1 MQDQKSPIAD
11 PANDPTAAV
20 EELAEQAEKAVPGM
34 ADQSDTLGRV
44 IEKIRESENILVT
57 LSRDPSVDEMAGA
70 LALTMFLDGLQKHTT
85 AIYSG
90 KTPDALKFLQP
101 EGTFESNTAS
111 LQDFIIALSKEK
123 ADHLRYKLEG
133 DFVKIYI
140 TPYKTTLSEADLE
153 FSRGDYNVDLV
164 LAIAVP
170 TAGDLDEALTEYGRI
185 MHDATTVD
193 ITCGEPGR
201 FGEIEWS
208 DPGASSVSE
217 MLTRLIFRMEGE
229 DVTLEKEVANA
240 LLTGIVAATGRF
252 SNERTNSD
260 TMQLAAKLMAMGA
273 DQQMIAMHV
282 IDSEAEEK
290 AAAQAEEEREKAAQ
304 AQAEAD
310 AAAREAAKA
319 ADTSGTTVAVD
330 ERALEQAKARA
341 TMEAAAAAAVN
352 QAVATA
358 TENAAAVGASGVGV
372 QAASVGAETGAGSS
386 VGLAGSGVSG
396 SETTGPS
403 LPPVQMP
410 VLGAQMGGQVAAQPQ
425 GLSQAEVQ
433 PQAQVQ
439 PQGLSQAEVQPQ
451 AQPQVTAQVQPTQ
464 INPENPVLPT
474 VTTPTVAT
482 GVTAPTM
489 TTPTV
494 EPAPVVTPTVAPV
507 MAPVAAPMAA
517 PMAAP
522 EPKNYEAMIEQALA
536 EPLPVETAASAAGL
550 LKTPVVTP
558 KPSEA
563 AQGVEMPQTTVGA
576 QPVEVPKPMEMPQTA
591 MGGAATVPAMGGVMP
606 AGMGVPA
613 GINPAVMAA
622 PQEAAEAAVPIL
634 GTMKMEPVEPVS
646 AAAPVTTGIIS
657 TPTAGAGAGET
668 GGPGVPGA
676 AANNAAVNSAAMGGA
691 MPAGMAAPEMKPGQ
705 TILPP
710 APAPEV
716 GMGLMPPTE
725 AGAPMSSSA
734 AMPGVAPSVGVAGT
748 PATSV
753 TPGAPGA
760 PGTVPSGAAGAGP
773 SVAPGAF
780 QIPGAA

>member
-34 ADQSDTLGRV
+34 SDQGDTLGRV

-372 QAASVGAETGAGSS
+372 QAASAGAETGAGPR
-386 VGLAGSGVSG
+386 VGIVGGGVSA

-433 PQAQVQ
+433 PQAQ
-439 PQGLSQAEVQPQ
+439 S
-451 AQPQVTAQVQPTQ
+451 QVTAQVQPMQ

-474 VTTPTVAT
+474 VTTPTVTT

-507 MAPVAAPMAA
+507 TAPMAA
-517 PMAAP
+517 PMVAP

-558 KPSEA
+558 KPAEA
-563 AQGVEMPQTTVGA
+563 AQGVEMPQTAVGA

-591 MGGAATVPAMGGVMP
+591 MGGAMP

-622 PQEAAEAAVPIL
+622 PQEAAEVAAPIL

-668 GGPGVPGA
+668 GAPGVPGA
-676 AANNAAVNSAAMGGA
+676 AANNAAGIATMPE

-725 AGAPMSSSA
+725 AGVPMSSGV

-753 TPGAPGA
+753 TPGAPGVTAA
-760 PGTVPSGAAGAGP
+760 PGTVPNGAAGAGP

>member
-34 ADQSDTLGRV
+34 ADQGDTLGRV

-372 QAASVGAETGAGSS
+372 QAASAGAETGAGPRAGI
-386 VGLAGSGVSG
+386 VGGGVSA

-403 LPPVQMP
+403 LPPVQVP

-433 PQAQVQ
+433 PQAQ
-439 PQGLSQAEVQPQ
+439 
-451 AQPQVTAQVQPTQ
+451 PQVTAQVQPAQ

-507 MAPVAAPMAA
+507 TAPVAAPVAA
-517 PMAAP
+517 SMVAP

-558 KPSEA
+558 KPAEA
-563 AQGVEMPQTTVGA
+563 AQGVEMPQTAVGA
-576 QPVEVPKPMEMPQTA
+576 QPVEAPKPMEMPQTA
-591 MGGAATVPAMGGVMP
+591 MGGAATIPAMGGAMP

-622 PQEAAEAAVPIL
+622 PQEAAEVTAPIL

-657 TPTAGAGAGET
+657 TPTTGAGAGET
-668 GGPGVPGA
+668 GMPGAPGA
-676 AANNAAVNSAAMGGA
+676 AVNNAAGMATMPE

-725 AGAPMSSSA
+725 AGAPMSSGV

-753 TPGAPGA
+753 TPGAPGVTAA
-760 PGTVPSGAAGAGP
+760 PGTVPNGAAGAGP

>member
-34 ADQSDTLGRV
+34 ADQGDTLGRV

-372 QAASVGAETGAGSS
+372 QAASAGAETGAGPR
-386 VGLAGSGVSG
+386 VGIVGGGVSG

-425 GLSQAEVQ
+425 GISQAQGLSQAE
-433 PQAQVQ
+433 VQ

-474 VTTPTVAT
+474 VTTPTVT
-482 GVTAPTM
+482 TEVTAPTM

-507 MAPVAAPMAA
+507 TAPVAV

-558 KPSEA
+558 KPAEA
-563 AQGVEMPQTTVGA
+563 AQGVEMPQTTVGV

-591 MGGAATVPAMGGVMP
+591 MGGAMP
-606 AGMGVPA
+606 TAGMGVPA

-622 PQEAAEAAVPIL
+622 PQEAAEVAAPIL

-668 GGPGVPGA
+668 GAPGVPGA
-676 AANNAAVNSAAMGGA
+676 AANNAAGMAT
-691 MPAGMAAPEMKPGQ
+691 MPEMPVGMAAPEMKPGQ

-725 AGAPMSSSA
+725 AGAPMSSGA

-760 PGTVPSGAAGAGP
+760 PGTVPNGAAGAGP

>member
-34 ADQSDTLGRV
+34 ADQGDTLGRV

-229 DVTLEKEVANA
+229 DVALEKEVANA

-372 QAASVGAETGAGSS
+372 QAVSAGAETGAGPR
-386 VGLAGSGVSG
+386 VGVVEGGVSG

-425 GLSQAEVQ
+425 GLSQAQVLSQAEVQ
-433 PQAQVQ
+433 PQV
-439 PQGLSQAEVQPQ
+439 LSQAEVQPQ
-451 AQPQVTAQVQPTQ
+451 AQPQVTAQVQPMQ

-474 VTTPTVAT
+474 V
-482 GVTAPTM
+482 

-507 MAPVAAPMAA
+507 AAPVVAPV
-517 PMAAP
+517 AAP

-558 KPSEA
+558 KPAEA
-563 AQGVEMPQTTVGA
+563 AQGVEMPQTAMGA
-576 QPVEVPKPMEMPQTA
+576 QPAEVPKPMEMPRAAVGGAATIPA
-591 MGGAATVPAMGGVMP
+591 MGGAMP
-606 AGMGVPA
+606 TAGMGVPA

-622 PQEAAEAAVPIL
+622 PQEAAEVAAPIL
-634 GTMKMEPVEPVS
+634 GTMKMEPVEPAS
-646 AAAPVTTGIIS
+646 TATGVTIS
-657 TPTAGAGAGET
+657 TPMTGAGVGEM
-668 GGPGVPGA
+668 GAPGA
-676 AANNAAVNSAAMGGA
+676 AAVNSAAGA
-691 MPAGMAAPEMKPGQ
+691 VTMPAGMAAPEMKPGQ

-725 AGAPMSSSA
+725 TGVPMPNGAGTPV
-734 AMPGVAPSVGVAGT
+734 VASSVGVTGT
-748 PATSV
+748 PAAPV
-753 TPGAPGA
+753 TPGALGA
-760 PGTVPSGAAGAGP
+760 PGTVPNGAPGAGP

>member
-34 ADQSDTLGRV
+34 ADQGDTLGRV

-341 TMEAAAAAAVN
+341 TMEAA
-352 QAVATA
+352 
-358 TENAAAVGASGVGV
+358 GRWKRR
-372 QAASVGAETGAGSS
+372 
-386 VGLAGSGVSG
+386 LRRR
-396 SETTGPS
+396 
-403 LPPVQMP
+403 
-410 VLGAQMGGQVAAQPQ
+410 
-425 GLSQAEVQ
+425 
-433 PQAQVQ
+433 
-439 PQGLSQAEVQPQ
+439 
-451 AQPQVTAQVQPTQ
+451 
-464 INPENPVLPT
+464 
-474 VTTPTVAT
+474 
-482 GVTAPTM
+482 
-489 TTPTV
+489 
-494 EPAPVVTPTVAPV
+494 
-507 MAPVAAPMAA
+507 
-517 PMAAP
+517 
-522 EPKNYEAMIEQALA
+522 
-536 EPLPVETAASAAGL
+536 
-550 LKTPVVTP
+550 
-558 KPSEA
+558 
-563 AQGVEMPQTTVGA
+563 
-576 QPVEVPKPMEMPQTA
+576 
-591 MGGAATVPAMGGVMP
+591 
-606 AGMGVPA
+606 
-613 GINPAVMAA
+613 
-622 PQEAAEAAVPIL
+622 
-634 GTMKMEPVEPVS
+634 
-646 AAAPVTTGIIS
+646 
-657 TPTAGAGAGET
+657 
-668 GGPGVPGA
+668 
-676 AANNAAVNSAAMGGA
+676 
-691 MPAGMAAPEMKPGQ
+691 
-705 TILPP
+705 
-710 APAPEV
+710 
-716 GMGLMPPTE
+716 
-725 AGAPMSSSA
+725 
-734 AMPGVAPSVGVAGT
+734 
-748 PATSV
+748 
-753 TPGAPGA
+753 
-760 PGTVPSGAAGAGP
+760 
-773 SVAPGAF
+773 
-780 QIPGAA
+780 

>member
-34 ADQSDTLGRV
+34 TDQGDTLGRV

-372 QAASVGAETGAGSS
+372 QAASAGAEAGTGPR
-386 VGLAGSGVSG
+386 VGIVGGGVSA

-433 PQAQVQ
+433 PQV
-439 PQGLSQAEVQPQ
+439 
-451 AQPQVTAQVQPTQ
+451 QPQVTAQVQPTQ

-474 VTTPTVAT
+474 VTTPTVAA

-507 MAPVAAPMAA
+507 AAPVAAPMAA

-558 KPSEA
+558 KPAEA
-563 AQGVEMPQTTVGA
+563 AQGVEMTQTAVGA

-591 MGGAATVPAMGGVMP
+591 MGGAATIPAMGGAMP
-606 AGMGVPA
+606 TAGMGVPA

-622 PQEAAEAAVPIL
+622 PQEAAEVAAPIL

-646 AAAPVTTGIIS
+646 VVAPVTTGIIS
-657 TPTAGAGAGET
+657 TPTTGAGAGET
-668 GGPGVPGA
+668 GVPGA
-676 AANNAAVNSAAMGGA
+676 PGVAANNAAGMATMPE

-725 AGAPMSSSA
+725 TGAPMSSGA
-734 AMPGVAPSVGVAGT
+734 AMPGVAPSVGATGT
-748 PATSV
+748 PAASGTL
-753 TPGAPGA
+753 GAPGMTA
-760 PGTVPSGAAGAGP
+760 TSGTPGVLGVPGTVPNGAAGAGP

>member
-34 ADQSDTLGRV
+34 SDQGDTLGRV

-319 ADTSGTTVAVD
+319 ADTSGATVAVD

-372 QAASVGAETGAGSS
+372 QAASAGAETGAGPR
-386 VGLAGSGVSG
+386 VGIVGGGVSA

-433 PQAQVQ
+433 PQAQ
-439 PQGLSQAEVQPQ
+439 PR
-451 AQPQVTAQVQPTQ
+451 VTAQVQPTQ

-482 GVTAPTM
+482 GVTASTM

-507 MAPVAAPMAA
+507 AAPVAA

-558 KPSEA
+558 KPAEA
-563 AQGVEMPQTTVGA
+563 AQGVEMPQTAVGA
-576 QPVEVPKPMEMPQTA
+576 QPVEAPKPMEMPQTA
-591 MGGAATVPAMGGVMP
+591 VGGAATIPAMGGAMP

-622 PQEAAEAAVPIL
+622 PQEAAEAAAPIL
-634 GTMKMEPVEPVS
+634 GTMKMESVEPAS
-646 AAAPVTTGIIS
+646 TATGVPIS
-657 TPTAGAGAGET
+657 TPMTGAGVGEM
-668 GGPGVPGA
+668 GAPGA
-676 AANNAAVNSAAMGGA
+676 AAVNSVAGA
-691 MPAGMAAPEMKPGQ
+691 VTMPAGMAAPEMKPGQ

-716 GMGLMPPTE
+716 GIGLMPPTE
-725 AGAPMSSSA
+725 TGVPMPSGAGTPV
-734 AMPGVAPSVGVAGT
+734 VAPSVGVTGT
-748 PATSV
+748 PAAPV
-753 TPGAPGA
+753 TPGT
-760 PGTVPSGAAGAGP
+760 PGTVSNGAAGAGP

>member
-34 ADQSDTLGRV
+34 ADQGDTLGRV

-201 FGEIEWS
+201 FGEIEWG

-217 MLTRLIFRMEGE
+217 MLTRLILRMEGE

-372 QAASVGAETGAGSS
+372 QAASAGAETGAGSS

-396 SETTGPS
+396 SEATGPS
-403 LPPVQMP
+403 LPPVQVPAM
-410 VLGAQMGGQVAAQPQ
+410 
-425 GLSQAEVQ
+425 
-433 PQAQVQ
+433 AQVQ
-439 PQGLSQAEVQPQ
+439 PQIQPQ
-451 AQPQVTAQVQPTQ
+451 MTAQVQPTQ

-482 GVTAPTM
+482 GVMAPTM
-489 TTPTV
+489 TTPAV
-494 EPAPVVTPTVAPV
+494 EPAPVVTPTVTPVTAPV
-507 MAPVAAPMAA
+507 AA

-558 KPSEA
+558 KPAEA
-563 AQGVEMPQTTVGA
+563 AQGVEMPQTAVGA
-576 QPVEVPKPMEMPQTA
+576 QPVEAPKPMEMPQTA
-591 MGGAATVPAMGGVMP
+591 VGGAATIPAMGGAMP
-606 AGMGVPA
+606 TAGMGVPA

-622 PQEAAEAAVPIL
+622 PQEATEVAAPIL

-668 GGPGVPGA
+668 GVPGVPGA
-676 AANNAAVNSAAMGGA
+676 AANNAAGMAT
-691 MPAGMAAPEMKPGQ
+691 MPEMPVGMAAPEMKPGQ

-716 GMGLMPPTE
+716 GMGLMPPMETE
-725 AGAPMSSSA
+725 VPMSSGA
-734 AMPGVAPSVGVAGT
+734 VTPGVAPSVGVAGT

-753 TPGAPGA
+753 TPGALGVTAA

>member
-34 ADQSDTLGRV
+34 ADQGDTLGRV

-372 QAASVGAETGAGSS
+372 QAASAGAEAGAGPR
-386 VGLAGSGVSG
+386 VGVVGGGVSG
-396 SETTGPS
+396 SEITGPS

-433 PQAQVQ
+433 PQV
-439 PQGLSQAEVQPQ
+439 
-451 AQPQVTAQVQPTQ
+451 QPQVTAQVQPTQ

-474 VTTPTVAT
+474 VTTPTVTT
-482 GVTAPTM
+482 GVTTPTM

-507 MAPVAAPMAA
+507 AA

-558 KPSEA
+558 KPAEV
-563 AQGVEMPQTTVGA
+563 AQGVEMPQTAVGA
-576 QPVEVPKPMEMPQTA
+576 QPVEAPKPMEMPQTA
-591 MGGAATVPAMGGVMP
+591 VGGAATIPAMGGAMP
-606 AGMGVPA
+606 AAGMGVPA

-622 PQEAAEAAVPIL
+622 PQEAAEVAAPIL
-634 GTMKMEPVEPVS
+634 GTMKMEPVDPVS

-668 GGPGVPGA
+668 GAPGVPGA
-676 AANNAAVNSAAMGGA
+676 AANNAAGIATMPE

-725 AGAPMSSSA
+725 AGAPMSSGA

-753 TPGAPGA
+753 TPGVPGVTAAPGTPGTLGA

>member
-34 ADQSDTLGRV
+34 ADQGDTLGRV

-70 LALTMFLDGLQKHTT
+70 LALTMFLDELQKHTT

-290 AAAQAEEEREKAAQ
+290 AAAQAEEERERAAQ

-372 QAASVGAETGAGSS
+372 QAASAGAETGAGPR
-386 VGLAGSGVSG
+386 VGVVGGGVSG

-410 VLGAQMGGQVAAQPQ
+410 VLGAQAQ
-425 GLSQAEVQ
+425 GLSQVM
-433 PQAQVQ
+433 AQVQ
-439 PQGLSQAEVQPQ
+439 PM
-451 AQPQVTAQVQPTQ
+451 Q

-474 VTTPTVAT
+474 VTT
-482 GVTAPTM
+482 GVMASTM
-489 TTPTV
+489 TTPAVEPGVMTPGSVAPAV
-494 EPAPVVTPTVAPV
+494 EPASVVTPTV
-507 MAPVAAPMAA
+507 APVAAPMAA

-558 KPSEA
+558 KPAEA
-563 AQGVEMPQTTVGA
+563 AQGVEMPQVGGASRATEAPQAVEVPQAAGVA
-576 QPVEVPKPMEMPQTA
+576 QPVEVPKPMEMSQTA
-591 MGGAATVPAMGGVMP
+591 MGGAATIPAMGGAMP
-606 AGMGVPA
+606 TAGMGVPA

-622 PQEAAEAAVPIL
+622 PQEAAEVAAPIL

-657 TPTAGAGAGET
+657 TPTTGAGAGET
-668 GGPGVPGA
+668 GMPGAPGA
-676 AANNAAVNSAAMGGA
+676 AVNNAAGMATMPE

-725 AGAPMSSSA
+725 TGVPMSSGA
-734 AMPGVAPSVGVAGT
+734 VTPGVAPSVGVAGT

-753 TPGAPGA
+753 TPGAPGVTAA

>member
-34 ADQSDTLGRV
+34 SDQGDTLGRV

-372 QAASVGAETGAGSS
+372 QAASAGAETGAGSR
-386 VGLAGSGVSG
+386 VGIVGGGVSG

-410 VLGAQMGGQVAAQPQ
+410 VLGVQMGGQVAA
-425 GLSQAEVQ
+425 
-433 PQAQVQ
+433 Q

-451 AQPQVTAQVQPTQ
+451 AQPQVTAQVQPAQ

-494 EPAPVVTPTVAPV
+494 EPVPVVTPTVAPV
-507 MAPVAAPMAA
+507 TAPVAA

-558 KPSEA
+558 KPAEA
-563 AQGVEMPQTTVGA
+563 AQGVEMPQTAVGA

-591 MGGAATVPAMGGVMP
+591 MGGAMP
-606 AGMGVPA
+606 TAGMGVPA

-622 PQEAAEAAVPIL
+622 PQEAAEAAAPIL

-668 GGPGVPGA
+668 GVPGVPGA
-676 AANNAAVNSAAMGGA
+676 AANNAAGMATMPE

-725 AGAPMSSSA
+725 TGVPMSSGA
-734 AMPGVAPSVGVAGT
+734 VTPGVAPSVGVAGT

-753 TPGAPGA
+753 TPGAPGVTAAPGTPGTLGA
-760 PGTVPSGAAGAGP
+760 PGTVPNGAAGAGP

>member
-34 ADQSDTLGRV
+34 ADQGDTLGRV

-372 QAASVGAETGAGSS
+372 QAVSAGAETGAGPR
-386 VGLAGSGVSG
+386 AGVVEGGVSG

-410 VLGAQMGGQVAAQPQ
+410 VLGVQMGGQVAAP
-425 GLSQAEVQ
+425 
-433 PQAQVQ
+433 

-474 VTTPTVAT
+474 VTTPTVAM

-489 TTPTV
+489 TTSTV
-494 EPAPVVTPTVAPV
+494 EPAPVMTPTVAPV
-507 MAPVAAPMAA
+507 TAPVAA

-558 KPSEA
+558 KPAEV
-563 AQGVEMPQTTVGA
+563 AQGVEMPQTAVGA
-576 QPVEVPKPMEMPQTA
+576 QPVEAPKPMEMPQTA
-591 MGGAATVPAMGGVMP
+591 VGGAATIPAMGGAMP
-606 AGMGVPA
+606 AAGMGVPA

-622 PQEAAEAAVPIL
+622 PQEAAEVAAPIL
-634 GTMKMEPVEPVS
+634 GTMKMEPVDPVS

-668 GGPGVPGA
+668 GAPGVPGA
-676 AANNAAVNSAAMGGA
+676 AANNAAGIATMPE

-725 AGAPMSSSA
+725 AGAPMSSGA

-753 TPGAPGA
+753 TPGVPGVTAAPGTPGTLGA